1 MVFIIM
7 ANTYKNVIT
16 SLSTTDSTS
25 VYTVPTATVA
35 IIKTISAYNT
45 NGSNAATLTIQ
56 ITDSSASATKTF
68 DVVDVAAV
76 TKKGFLL
83 NGENIILD
91 EADILKMTAETA
103 NYFDIYISVLEIS

>member
-1 MVFIIM
+1 M
-7 ANTYKNVIT
+7 ANIYKNAIT
-16 SLSTTDSTS
+16 SLSTTNSTTI
-25 VYTVPTATVA
+25 YTVPTATVA
-35 IIKTISAYNT
+35 IIKTISAYNS

-56 ITDSSASATKTF
+56 ITDTSESVTKTF
-68 DVVDVAAV
+68 DIVDVAAA

-103 NYFDIYISVLEIS
+103 NYFDIYVSILEIS

>member
-16 SLSTTDSTS
+16 SLSTTSSTS

-45 NGSNAATLTIQ
+45 NGSNATLTIQ

-103 NYFDIYISVLEIS
+103 NYFDVYVSILEIT